1 MHAYILSAIEKEMP
15 SMFGKDKAK
24 KRLIKTLDVIYGQI
38 EREHKVSHGDFPD
51 IKVRIF
57 WEGHTNLK

>member
-1 MHAYILSAIEKEMP
+1 MSSIEKEMP

-38 EREHKVSHGDFPD
+38 EREHKVSHGDFPE
-51 IKVRIF
+51 IKVRTF
-57 WEGHTNLK
+57 